1 MRIRVSKKDVS
12 ELEAELVVCFA
23 FEDEKQPAGVKHAGL
38 RKALAAEMKAE
49 QFTGQATDFVIWN
62 TDGKFASS
70 RFAVIGLGPRS
81 DIPGEAI
88 RIGAARA
95 ARAAARFSAKTL
107 ALGLPPQSGGDA
119 EAELRAAIEG
129 AVLGGYHFER
139 HLTDKTRKIVK
150 PRSLEVSIDDEG
162 RGMSKASRLG
172 QIGSRAVCFARD
184 LVNEAPSRMNPTTF
198 AREARAQARAAGL
211 TCKEM
216 LEPRLRKLGMNAL
229 LGVARG
235 SKEAGRVVHLT
246 YKPARGRA
254 RGKIVLVGKGVTF
267 DSGGLNLKT
276 ADGMLTMKSDMAG
289 AAAVLATMTTL
300 REIGCRAEVH
310 ALLGLVENMTGANA
324 YKPGDILDTYSG
336 KTVEVTNTDAEGRLV
351 MCDLLAY
358 AAKTLKPTQV
368 VDVATLTGAC
378 VVALGTQASGIFTRH
393 DDLAEGLLAG
403 GRRAGEKVW
412 RLPLYDEYLSQLQTG
427 PADLRSTGSRWGGAI
442 TAALFLGEF
451 VPRTLPWL
459 HLDIAGPAFA
469 ETEVPESRLGG
480 TGAGVLTLMRWLES
494 I

>member
-1 MRIRVSKKDVS
+1 MRIRVSKKDAS
-12 ELEAELVVCFA
+12 ELRAELVVCFA
-23 FEDEKQPAGVKHAGL
+23 FEGDKLPAGVKHARL

-49 QFTGQATDFVIWN
+49 QFTGQPTDFVFWN
-62 TDGKFASS
+62 TDGEFTSS

-81 DIPGEAI
+81 DTPGEAI
-88 RIGAARA
+88 RLGAARA
-95 ARAAARFSAKTL
+95 ARAAARFSSKSL
-107 ALGLPPQSGGDA
+107 AVALPPRSDGDA
-119 EAELRAAIEG
+119 EAEVRAAIEG

-150 PRSLEVSIDDEG
+150 PRSLEISIDDKG
-162 RGMSKASRLG
+162 RGLSKASRLG
-172 QIGSRAVCFARD
+172 QIGSHAVCLARD
-184 LVNEAPSRMNPTTF
+184 LVNEGPSRINPTAF
-198 AREARAQARAAGL
+198 AREARAQARETGL
-211 TCKEM
+211 IYKEM
-216 LEPRLRKLGMNAL
+216 LEPRLRKLGMHAL

-246 YKPARGRA
+246 YKPKGGRP

-351 MCDLLAY
+351 MCDLLSY

-393 DDLAEGLLAG
+393 DELADGVLAG

-451 VPRTLPWL
+451 VPRSLPWL
-459 HLDIAGPAFA
+459 HLDIAGPAFV
-469 ETEVPESRLGG
+469 ETEVPEARVGG

-494 I
+494 V

>member
-1 MRIRVSKKDVS
+1 MRIRVSKKDIS

-23 FEDEKQPAGVKHAGL
+23 FEDEKQPAGVRHAAL

-49 QFTGQATDFVIWN
+49 RFTGQPTDFVIWN
-62 TDGKFASS
+62 TDGRFGSS
-70 RFAVIGLGPRS
+70 RFAVIGLGPRRET
-81 DIPGEAI
+81 PGEAI
-88 RIGAARA
+88 RLGAARA
-95 ARAAARFSAKTL
+95 ARAAARLSARTL
-107 ALGLPPQSGGDA
+107 ALGLPQDSEGGA
-119 EAELRAAIEG
+119 EAEVRAAIEG

-150 PRSLEVSIDDEG
+150 TRSLEVSIDDKG
-162 RGMSKASRLG
+162 RGLSKASRLG
-172 QIGSRAVCFARD
+172 QIGGRAVCLARD
-184 LVNEAPSRMNPTTF
+184 LVNEGPSRMNPTAF
-198 AREARAQARAAGL
+198 ARAARAQAREAGL
-211 TCKEM
+211 ACKEL

-229 LGVARG
+229 LDVARG

-246 YKPARGRA
+246 YKPQRARA

-300 REIGCRAEVH
+300 GEIGCRAEVH
-310 ALLGLVENMTGANA
+310 ALLGLVENMTGAAA
-324 YKPGDILDTYSG
+324 YKPGDILDTHSG

-351 MCDLLAY
+351 MCDLLSY
-358 AAKTLKPTQV
+358 AASTLKPTRM

-378 VVALGTQASGIFTRH
+378 VVALGTQASGIFSRH
-393 DDLAEGLLAG
+393 DDLAEGILAG
-403 GRRAGEKVW
+403 GRQAGEKVW

-451 VPRTLPWL
+451 VPRDLPWL

-469 ETEVPESRLGG
+469 ETEVPEARLGG

-494 I
+494 V

>member
-12 ELEAELVVCFA
+12 QLEAELVVCFA
-23 FEDEKQPAGVKHAGL
+23 FEDDKQPSGVKHAGL

-49 QFTGQATDFVIWN
+49 QFTGQPTDFVSWN
-62 TDGKFASS
+62 MDGKFASS
-70 RFAVIGLGPRS
+70 RFAVIGLGPRR
-81 DIPGEAI
+81 DTPGEAI
-88 RIGAARA
+88 RLGAARA
-95 ARAAARFSAKTL
+95 ARAASRFSAKSL
-107 ALGLPPQSGGDA
+107 ALGLPPQTDGDA

-139 HLTDKTRKIVK
+139 HLTDKTRMIVK
-150 PRSLEVSIDDEG
+150 PRSLEISIDDTG
-162 RGMSKASRLG
+162 RGMNKASRLG
-172 QIGSRAVCFARD
+172 QIGARAVCFARD
-184 LVNEAPSRMNPTTF
+184 LVNEAPSRMNPTAF
-198 AREARAQARAAGL
+198 AREAKAQARATGL
-211 TCKEM
+211 VSKEM

-235 SKEAGRVVHLT
+235 SKEAGRVIHLT
-246 YKPARGRA
+246 YKPVRGRP

-267 DSGGLNLKT
+267 DSGGLNLKN

-351 MCDLLAY
+351 MCDLLSY

-393 DDLAEGLLAG
+393 DALAEGILAG
-403 GRRAGEKVW
+403 GRLAGEKVW

-442 TAALFLGEF
+442 TAGLFLGEF
-451 VPRTLPWL
+451 VPRKLPWL
-459 HLDIAGPAFA
+459 HMDIAGPAFA
-469 ETEVPESRLGG
+469 EAEVPESRLGG

-494 I
+494 V